1 MTLAARDLDD
11 TSGRASAGTAT
22 YSPELPRTH
31 QQMTT
36 DMPYA
41 TGSTRERIE
50 RALLDAGLSLDSLN
64 PSDLDFVEEFHILGR
79 LATDSL
85 VRLAEVSAEDRALDA
100 GSGVGGTAR
109 YLARQVACHVDAV
122 DLTPE
127 YCDTS
132 RWLNALTGLD
142 ELIDVHEGDVL
153 HLPFEDGAFDAVIS
167 QHVQMNI
174 ADKAGLYAE
183 AWRVL
188 APGGRLALWDVTAGP
203 VQPLHFPVMWAERP
217 ELSHLVTPE
226 ELREV
231 LTATGFEVRAWNDLT
246 ADSLAFM
253 RALLTQPLPPV
264 GLQVFV
270 PDFESKL
277 DTYLDNLEQDRAR
290 LIQAVLVKPA

>member
-1 MTLAARDLDD
+1 
-11 TSGRASAGTAT
+11 
-22 YSPELPRTH
+22 
-31 QQMTT
+31 MTT

-50 RALLDAGLSLDSLN
+50 RALLDAGLSLDALN

-85 VRLAEVSAEDRALDA
+85 VRLAEVTAEDRVLDA

-109 YLARQVACHVDAV
+109 YLARQIACRVDTV

-127 YCDTS
+127 FCDTS
-132 RWLNALTGLD
+132 RWLNGLTGLD
-142 ELIDVHEGDVL
+142 GRIDVHEGNVL
-153 HLPFEDGAFDAVIS
+153 ELPFADGTFDGYIS

-174 ADKAGLYAE
+174 PDKEALYAE

-203 VQPLHFPVMWAERP
+203 VQPLHFPLMWAERP
-217 ELSHLVTPE
+217 EFSHLVTPE

-231 LTATGFEVRAWNDLT
+231 LTRTGFEVRVWNDLT
-246 ADSLAFM
+246 ADALAFM
-253 RALLTQPLPPV
+253 RALLTEPLPPV

-270 PDFESKL
+270 PDFGPKL
-277 DTYLDNLEQDRAR
+277 EAYLDNLEQDRAR